1 MKQGVL
7 VSGVA
12 YYMQVWVID
21 KSGPVFLAMTM
32 PITLLVTIILSLF
45 LVEAVTRGRCVFVP
59 LHISIL
65 PSFSCN
71 EKMIYNLLTRKL
83 TCSLQY
89 LRWSSHGW
97 WSLLCS
103 LGKEVWASRCQQAT
117 NGACYSRGNTSLDET
132 SHYGCKPELNDRLY
146 YLHSQIFFDD

>member
-1 MKQGVL
+1 MTLFSKDHQLVEHYQQYECDACLFETAEHIMQGIL

-45 LVEAVTRGRCVFVP
+45 LGEAVTLGRCVFVP

-103 LGKEVWASRCQQAT
+103 LGKEV
-117 NGACYSRGNTSLDET
+117 
-132 SHYGCKPELNDRLY
+132 
-146 YLHSQIFFDD
+146 